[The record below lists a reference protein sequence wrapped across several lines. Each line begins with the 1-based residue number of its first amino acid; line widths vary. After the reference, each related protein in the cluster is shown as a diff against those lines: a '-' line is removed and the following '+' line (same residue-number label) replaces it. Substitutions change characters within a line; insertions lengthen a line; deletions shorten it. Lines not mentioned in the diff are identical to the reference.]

1 MIHLGDIT
9 KINGAEIEPVDC
21 ITGGSPCQDL
31 SVAGKRAGLAGERSG
46 LFMEQIRV
54 IKEMRQHE
62 KKCGRADEFIR
73 PRWMVWENVPGAF
86 SSNDGEDF
94 RAVLEETA
102 RIVDET
108 AVIPRPPKGKW
119 ASAGCIMGDGWSIAW
134 RVHDAQF
141 WGVPQRRKRIALV
154 ADFTG
159 GAAPEV
165 LFERKSMSRNP
176 SPGTEPREET
186 PRDIGESTPQTSK
199 CLNGWDVQSKHIQP
213 EHGIAEA
220 LYSGECR
227 HGGGESYVM
236 QTNKAISFQERAGK
250 PGGGKGILIQ
260 NEKIGALSTLNN
272 QSVCAE
278 ANGFPLGFRA
288 ENTKVYDEKSTTIC
302 NGTRPG
308 FTCGVIQGI
317 DAYNQTVTG
326 NVSMSMTAKNTDAHH
341 VPCVL
346 EGNGSR
352 PSHSGDGY
360 SESEVMYTL
369 NSTEHHAV
377 CIGNGQMCNIT
388 MKPVANTLDTMHD
401 QQAVLTI
408 NGGKVTPPLD
418 ANYYR
423 GCGVRNGEEREVVCY
438 AIDRASFNQ
447 GQNAQFGF
455 SVQEDLAQTIVAKG
469 PGGGIDK
476 TIGALCARDYKGV
489 GNQYVSEGK
498 LILQDIGKSSG

>member
-1 MIHLGDIT
+1 M
-9 KINGAEIEPVDC
+9 KKNVD
-21 ITGGSPCQDL
+21 GQMSLFDL
-31 SVAGKRAGLAGERSG
+31 
-46 LFMEQIRV
+46 
-54 IKEMRQHE
+54 
-62 KKCGRADEFIR
+62 
-73 PRWMVWENVPGAF
+73 
-86 SSNDGEDF
+86 
-94 RAVLEETA
+94 
-102 RIVDET
+102 
-108 AVIPRPPKGKW
+108 
-119 ASAGCIMGDGWSIAW
+119 DGWSG
-134 RVHDAQF
+134 RMSPEPSAQTMAKTS
-141 WGVPQRRKRIALV
+141 VPSSKKQQGLLTKLPLFLDLQRGNGHQPDV
-154 ADFTG
+154 SWVMG
-159 GAAPEV
+159 GALLGE
-165 LFERKSMSRNP
+165 FTMHSFGEC
-176 SPGTEPREET
+176 PREE
-186 PRDIGESTPQTSK
+186 RESRLSQILQGGQLQKYYLSEK
-199 CLNGWDVQSKHIQP
+199 ACQGILRRAQSRGKKLP
-213 EHGIAEA
+213 EILEKA
-220 LYSGECR
+220 LIKQSAFKNE
-227 HGGGESYVM
+227 
-236 QTNKAISFQERAGK
+236 QENQ
-250 PGGGKGILIQ
+250 GGGKGILIQ

-308 FTCGVIQGI
+308 FTCGVIQEI